1 MSNAGRVLCP
11 SQKGFL
17 PFIQGPGLAA
27 GDLTIQIPLATQAGG
42 TPDNT
47 TAGVASWTNNIG
59 MAVQVRAMRMVITTP
74 ASVGATITAGKAA
87 NGGSLPSSAYTAA
100 LAVTAAGVRNIW
112 GFSSSSVAGE
122 VIRLLPGEAITVSR
136 DGGDVTALRGFL
148 VLTLVPLSA
157 VRN

>member
-11 SQKGFL
+11 SQNGFL
-17 PFIQGPGLAA
+17 PFTQGPGLAA
-27 GDLTIQIPLATQAGG
+27 GDLTIQIPLGTQAGG

-47 TAGVASWTNNIG
+47 TAGVASWTNSLG
-59 MAVQVRAMRMVITTP
+59 MAVQVRAMRLVIVTP
-74 ASVGATITAGKAA
+74 AAAGATITAGKAA
-87 NGGSLPSSAYTAA
+87 NGGSLPSSAYTST

-112 GFSSSSVAGE
+112 GFSSASVAGE
-122 VIRLLPGEAITVSR
+122 VIRLQPGEAVTVSR